1 MVGSLPR
8 FSNARMMMFIDKW
21 FMWVLGDCGH
31 GKAGLL
37 KKKAKVIHKIG
48 AQSCGYLFDLHL
60 K

>member
-1 MVGSLPR
+1 
-8 FSNARMMMFIDKW
+8 
-21 FMWVLGDCGH
+21 MWVLGDCGH